1 MFHKCIKENPDLG
14 ILLLRIGLG
23 VVFLVHGYM
32 KLSNMEGTISF
43 FGMLGFPA
51 ILAWVVAIVET
62 AGGVAMLLG
71 LYTRYVGWAFA
82 IIMAVAIAQVKW
94 SKGFAGG
101 YEYEAMLLLASLAA
115 AYIAPGKYRV
125 MKK

>member
-1 MFHKCIKENPDLG
+1 MKENPDLG
-14 ILLLRIGLG
+14 ILLLRIGLAA
-23 VVFLVHGYM
+23 VFIVHGYL

-51 ILAWVVAIVET
+51 VLAWAVAIIEVV
-62 AGGVAMLLG
+62 GGVAMLLG
-71 LYTRYVGWAFA
+71 VYTRYAGWALA

-101 YEYEAMLLLASLAA
+101 YEFEAMLLLASLAA